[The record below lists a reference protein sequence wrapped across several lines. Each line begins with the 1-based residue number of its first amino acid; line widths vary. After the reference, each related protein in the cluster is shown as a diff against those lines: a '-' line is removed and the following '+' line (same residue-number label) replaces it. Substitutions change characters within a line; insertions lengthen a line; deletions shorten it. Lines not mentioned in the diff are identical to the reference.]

1 MNANEDSD
9 FFSSVLCISLMIYNF
24 LVFLFFVY
32 NYFKKKTQKMIL
44 QITMILQIIRN
55 FRFYIFFIDFNNYST
70 LFINFILK
78 VLSFMFYKLLNDN
91 INEKIRQII
100 YLNVNNLFQFQ
111 FIATILLELFYSW
124 EYLHLALHPLDES
137 KKRKFLYFLSTMVI
151 LVISYITKADNSQIQ
166 LKQSFTILS
175 ICDIAL
181 KAVYLFLGIVALI
194 LLLRQ
199 TSITIVDVRRSKIL
213 IALRHFLYILAFSS
227 LNGIVFLFRTGHMER
242 NTFMVLTMSFEA
254 FIDFIK
260 INELNLIN
268 CHRNSKEETE
278 IRSINSISQPLV
290 PRSNESDSYSSG
302 NNMESTNHNLDLSDE
317 EMLIRNSRFFTEI
330 TKEQKKTSSELVNN
344 AIMSESI
351 YLILEGILHIS
362 KAKDITN
369 SYYSMQKKKNVDKI
383 IHEYVIQNNELKK
396 INSSTLSDNKK
407 RCNSWC
413 SIFQN
418 KVSLIEYYPSIF
430 SKIWIMEG
438 LTSEKM
444 LNSFNIEKNKRNLL
458 KLCKSEGRS
467 GSLFFFTHDNKYII
481 KTIPERELN
490 SMKKLIKPYF
500 THLSENKHTF
510 LVRIYGVFTLNIGI
524 SEIHLILMENV
535 APYDNSKILYRFD
548 LKGSFV
554 HRKTKDLIKNIRIK
568 ALKDLDFLDLK
579 QKVNFPLIA
588 LSKSNINFSLQV
600 IKRDLKVLTKCNLM
614 DYSLFIAIVRDDS
627 NQSEETEEDDEQQP
641 LKGVFTQNKNTK
653 YTYCISII
661 DFLTEYT
668 FRKKMENF
676 YKTFTKFGKAKNAV
690 SVVDATTY
698 SVRFSKFM
706 RDHVFT
712 VDSTKKNN

>member
-1 MNANEDSD
+1 MKANEDSD
-9 FFSSVLCISLMIYNF
+9 SLISVLCISLMIYNF
-24 LVFLFFVY
+24 LIFLFFAY

-55 FRFYIFFIDFNNYST
+55 FRFYIFYIYYNHYSTQFID
-70 LFINFILK
+70 FILK
-78 VLSFMFYKLLNDN
+78 VLSFMFCNLLNDT
-91 INEKIRQII
+91 INQKITQVI
-100 YLNVNNLFQFQ
+100 YLNVNNLIQFQ
-111 FIATILLELFYSW
+111 YIATILLELFYSW

-137 KKRKFLYFLSTMVI
+137 KKRKFLYSLSTMVI
-151 LVISYITKADNSQIQ
+151 LVISYITKADDKQIQ

-175 ICDIAL
+175 ICDYVL

-213 IALRHFLYILAFSS
+213 IALRHFLYILAFST
-227 LNGIVFLFRTGHMER
+227 LNGIVFLFRVEYIER
-242 NTFMVLTMSFEA
+242 NTFLIMTMVLEA

-268 CHRNSKEETE
+268 CRRDKKEETE
-278 IRSINSISQPLV
+278 IRSINNISQPLV
-290 PRSNESDSYSSG
+290 PRSTESETYLTG
-302 NNMESTNHNLDLSDE
+302 NNSNLDLSDE

-369 SYYSMQKKKNVDKI
+369 SYYSMQKKKSVDKI
-383 IHEYVIQNNELKK
+383 IHEYVIQNNELKR

-407 RCNSWC
+407 RYNSWC

-444 LNSFNIEKNKRNLL
+444 LNSFNIEKNKKNLL

-481 KTIPERELN
+481 KTIPERELK

-568 ALKDLDFLDLK
+568 ALKDLDFLELK

-614 DYSLFIAIVRDDS
+614 DYSLFIAIVRDD
-627 NQSEETEEDDEQQP
+627 NNRSEETEEDDEQQP

-676 YKTFTKFGKAKNAV
+676 YKSITKFGKEKKAI
-690 SVVDATTY
+690 SVVDATSY
-698 SVRFSKFM
+698 SIRFNKFM
-706 RDHVFT
+706 RNHVFT
-712 VDSTKKNN
+712 VDSKIKKK

>member
-1 MNANEDSD
+1 MKANEDSD
-9 FFSSVLCISLMIYNF
+9 SLISVLCISLMIYNF
-24 LVFLFFVY
+24 LIFLFFAY

-55 FRFYIFFIDFNNYST
+55 FRFYIFYIYYNHYSTQFID
-70 LFINFILK
+70 FILK
-78 VLSFMFYKLLNDN
+78 VLSFMFCNLLNDT
-91 INEKIRQII
+91 INQKITQVI
-100 YLNVNNLFQFQ
+100 YLNVNNLIQFQ
-111 FIATILLELFYSW
+111 YIATILLELFYSW

-137 KKRKFLYFLSTMVI
+137 KKRKFLYSLSTMVI
-151 LVISYITKADNSQIQ
+151 LVISYITKADDKQIQ

-175 ICDIAL
+175 ICDYVL

-213 IALRHFLYILAFSS
+213 IALRHFLYILAFST
-227 LNGIVFLFRTGHMER
+227 LNGIVFLFRVEYIER
-242 NTFMVLTMSFEA
+242 NTFLIMTMVLEA

-268 CHRNSKEETE
+268 CRRDKKEETE
-278 IRSINSISQPLV
+278 IRSINNISQPLV
-290 PRSNESDSYSSG
+290 PRSTESETDLIG
-302 NNMESTNHNLDLSDE
+302 NNSNLDLSDE

-369 SYYSMQKKKNVDKI
+369 SYYSMQKKKSVDKI
-383 IHEYVIQNNELKK
+383 IHEYVIQNNELKR

-407 RCNSWC
+407 RYNSWC

-444 LNSFNIEKNKRNLL
+444 LNSFNIEKNKKNLL

-481 KTIPERELN
+481 KTIPERELK

-568 ALKDLDFLDLK
+568 ALKDLDFLELK

-614 DYSLFIAIVRDDS
+614 DYSLFIAIVRDD
-627 NQSEETEEDDEQQP
+627 NNRSEETEEDDEQQP

-698 SVRFSKFM
+698 SVRFTNFM
-706 RDHVFT
+706 REHVFT

>member
-1 MNANEDSD
+1 MKANEDSD
-9 FFSSVLCISLMIYNF
+9 SLISVLCISLMIYNF
-24 LVFLFFVY
+24 LIFLFFAY

-55 FRFYIFFIDFNNYST
+55 FRFYIFYIDYNHYSTQFID
-70 LFINFILK
+70 FILK
-78 VLSFMFYKLLNDN
+78 VLSFMFCNLLNDT
-91 INEKIRQII
+91 INQKITQVI
-100 YLNVNNLFQFQ
+100 YLNVNNLIQFQ
-111 FIATILLELFYSW
+111 YIATILLELFYSW

-151 LVISYITKADNSQIQ
+151 LVISYITKADDKQIQ

-175 ICDIAL
+175 ICDYVL

-213 IALRHFLYILAFSS
+213 IALRHFLYILAFST
-227 LNGIVFLFRTGHMER
+227 LNGIVFLFRVEYIER
-242 NTFMVLTMSFEA
+242 NTFLIMTMVLEA

-268 CHRNSKEETE
+268 CRRDKKEETE
-278 IRSINSISQPLV
+278 ISSINNISQPLV
-290 PRSNESDSYSSG
+290 PRSTESETYLTG
-302 NNMESTNHNLDLSDE
+302 NNSNLDLSDE

-369 SYYSMQKKKNVDKI
+369 SYYSMQKKKSVDKI
-383 IHEYVIQNNELKK
+383 IHEYVIQNNELKR

-407 RCNSWC
+407 RYNSWC

-444 LNSFNIEKNKRNLL
+444 LNSFNIEKNKKNLL

-481 KTIPERELN
+481 KTIPERELK

-568 ALKDLDFLDLK
+568 ALKDLDFLELK

-614 DYSLFIAIVRDDS
+614 DYSLFIAIVRDD
-627 NQSEETEEDDEQQP
+627 NNRSEETEEDDEQQP

-698 SVRFSKFM
+698 SVRFTNFM
-706 RDHVFT
+706 REHVFT

>member
-1 MNANEDSD
+1 MKANEDSD
-9 FFSSVLCISLMIYNF
+9 SLISVLCISLMIYNF
-24 LVFLFFVY
+24 LIFLFFAY

-55 FRFYIFFIDFNNYST
+55 FRFYIFYIDYNHYSTQFID
-70 LFINFILK
+70 FILK
-78 VLSFMFYKLLNDN
+78 VLSFMFCNLLNDT
-91 INEKIRQII
+91 INQKITQAI
-100 YLNVNNLFQFQ
+100 YLNVNNLIQFQ
-111 FIATILLELFYSW
+111 YIATILLELFYSW

-137 KKRKFLYFLSTMVI
+137 KKRKFLYSLSTMVI
-151 LVISYITKADNSQIQ
+151 LVISYITKADDKQIQ

-175 ICDIAL
+175 ICDYVL

-213 IALRHFLYILAFSS
+213 IALRHFLYILAFST
-227 LNGIVFLFRTGHMER
+227 LNGIVFLFRVEYIER
-242 NTFMVLTMSFEA
+242 NTFLIMTMVLEA

-268 CHRNSKEETE
+268 CRRDKKEETE
-278 IRSINSISQPLV
+278 IRSINNISQPLV
-290 PRSNESDSYSSG
+290 PRSTESETYLTG
-302 NNMESTNHNLDLSDE
+302 NNSNLDLSDE

-369 SYYSMQKKKNVDKI
+369 SYYSMQKKKSVDKI
-383 IHEYVIQNNELKK
+383 IHEYVIQNNELKR

-407 RCNSWC
+407 RYNSWC

-444 LNSFNIEKNKRNLL
+444 LNSFNIEKNKKNLL

-481 KTIPERELN
+481 KTIPERELK

-568 ALKDLDFLDLK
+568 ALKDLDFLELK

-614 DYSLFIAIVRDDS
+614 DYSLFIAIVRDD
-627 NQSEETEEDDEQQP
+627 NNRSEETEEDDEQQP

-698 SVRFSKFM
+698 SVRFTNFM
-706 RDHVFT
+706 REHVFT

>member
-1 MNANEDSD
+1 MKANEDSD
-9 FFSSVLCISLMIYNF
+9 SLISVLCISLMIYNF
-24 LVFLFFVY
+24 LIFLFFAY

-55 FRFYIFFIDFNNYST
+55 FRFYIFYIYYNHYSTQFID
-70 LFINFILK
+70 FILK
-78 VLSFMFYKLLNDN
+78 VLSFMFCNLLNDT
-91 INEKIRQII
+91 INQKITQVI
-100 YLNVNNLFQFQ
+100 YLNVNNLIQFQ
-111 FIATILLELFYSW
+111 YIATILLELFYSW

-137 KKRKFLYFLSTMVI
+137 KKRKFLYSLSTMVI
-151 LVISYITKADNSQIQ
+151 LVISYITKADDKQIQ

-175 ICDIAL
+175 ICDYVL

-213 IALRHFLYILAFSS
+213 IALRHFLYILAFST
-227 LNGIVFLFRTGHMER
+227 LNGIVFLFRVEYIER
-242 NTFMVLTMSFEA
+242 NTFLIMTMVLEA

-268 CHRNSKEETE
+268 CRRDKKEETE
-278 IRSINSISQPLV
+278 IRSINNISQPLV
-290 PRSNESDSYSSG
+290 PRSTESETDLTG
-302 NNMESTNHNLDLSDE
+302 NNSNLDLSDE

-369 SYYSMQKKKNVDKI
+369 SYYSMQKKKSVDKI
-383 IHEYVIQNNELKK
+383 IHEYVIQNNELKR

-407 RCNSWC
+407 RYNSWC

-444 LNSFNIEKNKRNLL
+444 LNSFNIEKNKKNLL

-481 KTIPERELN
+481 KTIPERELK

-568 ALKDLDFLDLK
+568 ALKDLDFLELK

-614 DYSLFIAIVRDDS
+614 DYSLFIAIVRDD
-627 NQSEETEEDDEQQP
+627 NNRSEETEEDDEQQP

-698 SVRFSKFM
+698 SVRFTNFM
-706 RDHVFT
+706 REHVFT

>member
-1 MNANEDSD
+1 MKANEDSD
-9 FFSSVLCISLMIYNF
+9 SLISVLCISLMIYNF
-24 LVFLFFVY
+24 LIFLFFAY

-55 FRFYIFFIDFNNYST
+55 FRFYIFYIYYNHYSTQFID
-70 LFINFILK
+70 FILK
-78 VLSFMFYKLLNDN
+78 VLSFMFCNLLNDT
-91 INEKIRQII
+91 INQKITQVI
-100 YLNVNNLFQFQ
+100 YFNVNNLIQFQ
-111 FIATILLELFYSW
+111 YIATILLELFYSW

-137 KKRKFLYFLSTMVI
+137 KKRKFLYSLSTMVI
-151 LVISYITKADNSQIQ
+151 LVISYITKADDKQIQ

-175 ICDIAL
+175 ICDYVL

-213 IALRHFLYILAFSS
+213 IALRHFLYILAFST
-227 LNGIVFLFRTGHMER
+227 LNGIVFLFRVEYIER
-242 NTFMVLTMSFEA
+242 NTFLIMTMVLEA

-268 CHRNSKEETE
+268 CRRDKKEETE
-278 IRSINSISQPLV
+278 IRSINNISQPLV
-290 PRSNESDSYSSG
+290 PRSTESETYLTG
-302 NNMESTNHNLDLSDE
+302 NNSNLDLSDE

-369 SYYSMQKKKNVDKI
+369 SYYSMQKKKSVDKI
-383 IHEYVIQNNELKK
+383 IHEYVIQNNELKR

-407 RCNSWC
+407 RYNSWC

-444 LNSFNIEKNKRNLL
+444 LNSFNIEKNKKNLL

-481 KTIPERELN
+481 KTIPERELK

-568 ALKDLDFLDLK
+568 ALKDLDFLELK

-614 DYSLFIAIVRDDS
+614 DYSLFIAIVRDD
-627 NQSEETEEDDEQQP
+627 NNRSEETEEDDEQQP

-698 SVRFSKFM
+698 SVRFTNFM
-706 RDHVFT
+706 REHVFT

>member
-1 MNANEDSD
+1 MKANEDSD
-9 FFSSVLCISLMIYNF
+9 SLISVLCISLMIYNF
-24 LVFLFFVY
+24 LIFLFFAY

-55 FRFYIFFIDFNNYST
+55 FRFYIFYIYYNHYSTQFID
-70 LFINFILK
+70 FILK
-78 VLSFMFYKLLNDN
+78 VLSFMFCNLLNDT
-91 INEKIRQII
+91 INQKITQAI
-100 YLNVNNLFQFQ
+100 YLNVNNLIQFQ
-111 FIATILLELFYSW
+111 YIATILLELFYSW

-137 KKRKFLYFLSTMVI
+137 KKRKFLYSLSTMVI
-151 LVISYITKADNSQIQ
+151 LVISYITKADDKQIQ

-175 ICDIAL
+175 ICDYVL

-213 IALRHFLYILAFSS
+213 IALRHFLYILAFST
-227 LNGIVFLFRTGHMER
+227 LNGIVFLFRVEYIER
-242 NTFMVLTMSFEA
+242 NTFLIMTMVLEA

-268 CHRNSKEETE
+268 CRRDKKEETE
-278 IRSINSISQPLV
+278 IRSINNISQPLV
-290 PRSNESDSYSSG
+290 PRSTESETYLTG
-302 NNMESTNHNLDLSDE
+302 NNSNLDLSDE

-369 SYYSMQKKKNVDKI
+369 SYYSMQKKKSVDKI
-383 IHEYVIQNNELKK
+383 IHEYVIQNNELKR

-407 RCNSWC
+407 RYNSWC

-444 LNSFNIEKNKRNLL
+444 LNSFNIEKNKKNLL

-481 KTIPERELN
+481 KTIPERELK

-568 ALKDLDFLDLK
+568 ALKDLDFLELK

-614 DYSLFIAIVRDDS
+614 DYSLFIAIVRDD
-627 NQSEETEEDDEQQP
+627 NNRSEETEEDDEQQP

-698 SVRFSKFM
+698 SVRFTNFM
-706 RDHVFT
+706 REHVFT

>member
-1 MNANEDSD
+1 MQTNDDDVFQNSI
-9 FFSSVLCISLMIYNF
+9 LCISLMIYNF
-24 LVFLFFVY
+24 IVFLFFGY

-44 QITMILQIIRN
+44 QITMFILIIRN
-55 FRFYIFFIDFNNYST
+55 FRFYIFFIVIRDAGAQFVT
-70 LFINFILK
+70 FIIK
-78 VLSFMFYKLLNDN
+78 VLSFLFYNLFNDN
-91 INEKIRQII
+91 IKETFEKII
-100 YLNVNNLFQFQ
+100 YLNVNNLIQFQ
-111 FIATILLELFYSW
+111 YIATILSELFYSW
-124 EYLHLALHPLDES
+124 EYLHIALHPLDES
-137 KKRKFLYFLSTMVI
+137 KKRKFLYVLSTMTI
-151 LVISYITKADNSQIQ
+151 LILTYITEAKNNKIMIAE
-166 LKQSFTILS
+166 SFTILS
-175 ICDIAL
+175 ICDFVL
-181 KAVYLFLGIVALI
+181 KGLYVILGIVALI

-199 TSITIVDVRRSKIL
+199 TSISIVDVRRSRIL
-213 IALRHFLYILAFSS
+213 IALRHFLYILSFAS
-227 LNGIVFLFRTGHMER
+227 LNGIVFLFRRNVIET
-242 NTFMVLTMSFEA
+242 NTFLMMSA
-254 FIDFIK
+254 FLEFIIDFIK
-260 INELNLIN
+260 VSELNLLT
-268 CHRNSKEETE
+268 CERRNKKETE
-278 IRSINSISQPLV
+278 LRSITNISEPLV
-290 PRSNESDSYSSG
+290 PRSIESDTFSSG
-302 NNMESTNHNLDLSDE
+302 NNVDSINNNLNLSDE

-330 TKEQKKTSSELVNN
+330 TKEQKKTNSELVNN

-351 YLILEGILHIS
+351 YLILEGILHIA
-362 KAKDITN
+362 KAKDIKN
-369 SYYSMQKKKNVDKI
+369 SYYSMQKKKSVDTI

-396 INSSTLSDNKK
+396 INSSMLSENKK

-413 SIFQN
+413 SILQN
-418 KVSLIEYYPSIF
+418 KVSLIEYFPSVF

-444 LNSFNIEKNKRNLL
+444 LYSFNIEKNKRNLT
-458 KLCKSEGRS
+458 KLCKSEGRR

-481 KTIPERELN
+481 KTIPERELK

-568 ALKDLDFLDLK
+568 ALKDLDFLELK

-600 IKRDLKVLTKCNLM
+600 IKRDLKVLAKCNLM
-614 DYSLFIAIVRDDS
+614 DYSLFIAIVRDD
-627 NQSEETEEDDEQQP
+627 NNRSEETEEDDEQQP

-668 FRKKMENF
+668 FRKKMENS
-676 YKTFTKFGKAKNAV
+676 YKSITKFGKE
-690 SVVDATTY
+690 
-698 SVRFSKFM
+698 
-706 RDHVFT
+706 
-712 VDSTKKNN
+712 KKAI

>member
-1 MNANEDSD
+1 MKANEDSD
-9 FFSSVLCISLMIYNF
+9 SLISVLCISLMIYNF
-24 LVFLFFVY
+24 LIFLFFAY

-55 FRFYIFFIDFNNYST
+55 FRFYIFYIDYNHYSTQFID
-70 LFINFILK
+70 FILK
-78 VLSFMFYKLLNDN
+78 VLSFMFCNLLNDT
-91 INEKIRQII
+91 INQKITQAI
-100 YLNVNNLFQFQ
+100 YLNVNNLIQFQ
-111 FIATILLELFYSW
+111 YIATILLELFYSW

-137 KKRKFLYFLSTMVI
+137 KKRKFLYSLSTMVI
-151 LVISYITKADNSQIQ
+151 LVISYITKADDKQIQ

-175 ICDIAL
+175 ICDYVL

-213 IALRHFLYILAFSS
+213 IALRHFLYILAFST
-227 LNGIVFLFRTGHMER
+227 LNGIVFLFRVEYIER
-242 NTFMVLTMSFEA
+242 NTFLIMTMVLEA

-268 CHRNSKEETE
+268 CRRDKKEETE
-278 IRSINSISQPLV
+278 IRSINNISQPLV
-290 PRSNESDSYSSG
+290 PRSTESESYLTG
-302 NNMESTNHNLDLSDE
+302 NNSNLDLSDE

-369 SYYSMQKKKNVDKI
+369 SYYSMQKKKSVDKI
-383 IHEYVIQNNELKK
+383 IHEYVIQNNELKR

-407 RCNSWC
+407 RYNSWC

-444 LNSFNIEKNKRNLL
+444 LNSFNIEKNKKNLL

-481 KTIPERELN
+481 KTIPERELK

-568 ALKDLDFLDLK
+568 ALKDLDFLELK

-614 DYSLFIAIVRDDS
+614 DYSLFIAIVRDD
-627 NQSEETEEDDEQQP
+627 NNRSEETEEDDEQQP

-698 SVRFSKFM
+698 SVRFTNFM
-706 RDHVFT
+706 REHVFT

>member
-1 MNANEDSD
+1 MKANEDSD
-9 FFSSVLCISLMIYNF
+9 SLISVLCISLMIYNF
-24 LVFLFFVY
+24 LIFLFFAY

-55 FRFYIFFIDFNNYST
+55 FRFYIFYIYYNYYSTQFID
-70 LFINFILK
+70 FILK
-78 VLSFMFYKLLNDN
+78 VLSFMFCNLLNDT
-91 INEKIRQII
+91 INQKITQVI
-100 YLNVNNLFQFQ
+100 YLNVNNLIQFQ
-111 FIATILLELFYSW
+111 YIATILLELFYSW

-137 KKRKFLYFLSTMVI
+137 KKRKFLYSLSTMVI
-151 LVISYITKADNSQIQ
+151 LVISYITKADDKQIQ

-175 ICDIAL
+175 ICDYVL

-213 IALRHFLYILAFSS
+213 IALRHFLYILAFST
-227 LNGIVFLFRTGHMER
+227 LNGIVFLFRVEYIER
-242 NTFMVLTMSFEA
+242 NTFLIMTMVLEA

-268 CHRNSKEETE
+268 CRRDKKEETE
-278 IRSINSISQPLV
+278 IRSINNISQPLV
-290 PRSNESDSYSSG
+290 PRSTESETYLTG
-302 NNMESTNHNLDLSDE
+302 NNSNLDLSDE

-369 SYYSMQKKKNVDKI
+369 SYYSMQKKKSVDKI
-383 IHEYVIQNNELKK
+383 IHEYVIQNNELKR

-407 RCNSWC
+407 RYNSWC

-444 LNSFNIEKNKRNLL
+444 LNSFNIEKNKKNLL

-481 KTIPERELN
+481 KTIPERELK

-568 ALKDLDFLDLK
+568 ALKDLDFLELK

-614 DYSLFIAIVRDDS
+614 DYSLFIAIVRDD
-627 NQSEETEEDDEQQP
+627 NNRSEETEEDDEQQP

-698 SVRFSKFM
+698 SVRFTNFM
-706 RDHVFT
+706 REHVFT

>member
-1 MNANEDSD
+1 MKANEDSD
-9 FFSSVLCISLMIYNF
+9 SLISVLCISLMIYNF
-24 LVFLFFVY
+24 LIFLFFAY

-55 FRFYIFFIDFNNYST
+55 FRFYIFYIDYNHYSTQFID
-70 LFINFILK
+70 FILK
-78 VLSFMFYKLLNDN
+78 VLSFMFCNLLNDT
-91 INEKIRQII
+91 INQKITQAI
-100 YLNVNNLFQFQ
+100 YLNVNNLIQFQ
-111 FIATILLELFYSW
+111 YIATILLELFYSW

-137 KKRKFLYFLSTMVI
+137 KKRKFLYSLSTMVI
-151 LVISYITKADNSQIQ
+151 LVISYITKADDKQIQ

-175 ICDIAL
+175 ICDYVL

-213 IALRHFLYILAFSS
+213 IALRHFLYILAFST
-227 LNGIVFLFRTGHMER
+227 LNGIVFLFRVEYIER
-242 NTFMVLTMSFEA
+242 NTFLIMTMVLEA

-268 CHRNSKEETE
+268 CRRDKKEETE
-278 IRSINSISQPLV
+278 IRSINNISQPLV
-290 PRSNESDSYSSG
+290 PRSTESETYLTG
-302 NNMESTNHNLDLSDE
+302 NNSNLDLSDE

-369 SYYSMQKKKNVDKI
+369 SYYSMQKKKSVDKI
-383 IHEYVIQNNELKK
+383 IHEYVIQNNELKR

-407 RCNSWC
+407 RYNSWC

-444 LNSFNIEKNKRNLL
+444 LNSFNIEKNKKNLL

-481 KTIPERELN
+481 KTIPERELK

-568 ALKDLDFLDLK
+568 ALKDLDFLELK

-600 IKRDLKVLTKCNLM
+600 IKRDLKVLAKCNLM
-614 DYSLFIAIVRDDS
+614 DYSLFIAIVRDD
-627 NQSEETEEDDEQQP
+627 NNRSEETEEDDEQQP

-698 SVRFSKFM
+698 SVRFTNFM
-706 RDHVFT
+706 REHVFT

>member
-1 MNANEDSD
+1 MKANEDSD
-9 FFSSVLCISLMIYNF
+9 SLISVLCISLMIYNF
-24 LVFLFFVY
+24 LIFLFFAY

-55 FRFYIFFIDFNNYST
+55 FRFYIFYIDYNHYSTQFID
-70 LFINFILK
+70 FILK
-78 VLSFMFYKLLNDN
+78 VLSFMFCNLLNDT
-91 INEKIRQII
+91 INQKITQAI
-100 YLNVNNLFQFQ
+100 YLNVNNLIQFQ
-111 FIATILLELFYSW
+111 YIATILVELFYSW

-137 KKRKFLYFLSTMVI
+137 KKRKFLYSLSTMVI
-151 LVISYITKADNSQIQ
+151 LVISYITKADDKQIQ

-175 ICDIAL
+175 ICDYVL

-213 IALRHFLYILAFSS
+213 IALRHFLYILAFST
-227 LNGIVFLFRTGHMER
+227 LNGIVFLFRVEYIER
-242 NTFMVLTMSFEA
+242 NTFLIMTMVLEA

-268 CHRNSKEETE
+268 CRRDKKEETE
-278 IRSINSISQPLV
+278 ISSINNISQPLV
-290 PRSNESDSYSSG
+290 PRSTESESYLTG
-302 NNMESTNHNLDLSDE
+302 NNSNLDLSDE

-369 SYYSMQKKKNVDKI
+369 SYYSMQKKKSVDKI
-383 IHEYVIQNNELKK
+383 IHEYVIQNNELKR

-407 RCNSWC
+407 RYNSWC

-444 LNSFNIEKNKRNLL
+444 LNSFNIEKNKKNLL

-481 KTIPERELN
+481 KTIPERELK

-568 ALKDLDFLDLK
+568 ALKDLDFLELK

-614 DYSLFIAIVRDDS
+614 DYSLFIAIVRDD
-627 NQSEETEEDDEQQP
+627 NNRSEETEEDDEQQP

-698 SVRFSKFM
+698 SVRFTNFM
-706 RDHVFT
+706 REHVFT

>member
-1 MNANEDSD
+1 MKANEDSD
-9 FFSSVLCISLMIYNF
+9 SLISVLCISLMIYNF
-24 LVFLFFVY
+24 LIFLFFAY

-55 FRFYIFFIDFNNYST
+55 FRFYIFYIYYNHYSTQFID
-70 LFINFILK
+70 FILK
-78 VLSFMFYKLLNDN
+78 VLSFMFCNLLNDT
-91 INEKIRQII
+91 INQKITQAI
-100 YLNVNNLFQFQ
+100 YLNVNNLIQFQ
-111 FIATILLELFYSW
+111 YIATILLELFYSW

-137 KKRKFLYFLSTMVI
+137 KKRKFLYTLSTMVI
-151 LVISYITKADNSQIQ
+151 LVISYITKADDKQIQ

-175 ICDIAL
+175 ICDYVL

-213 IALRHFLYILAFSS
+213 IALRHFLYILAFST
-227 LNGIVFLFRTGHMER
+227 LNGIVFLFRVEYIER
-242 NTFMVLTMSFEA
+242 NTFLIMTMVLEA

-268 CHRNSKEETE
+268 CRRDKKEETE
-278 IRSINSISQPLV
+278 ISSINNISQPLV
-290 PRSNESDSYSSG
+290 PRSTESETYLTG
-302 NNMESTNHNLDLSDE
+302 NNSNLDLSDE

-369 SYYSMQKKKNVDKI
+369 SYYSMQKKKSVDKI
-383 IHEYVIQNNELKK
+383 IHEYVIQNNELKR

-407 RCNSWC
+407 RYNSWC

-444 LNSFNIEKNKRNLL
+444 LNSFNIEKNKKNLL

-481 KTIPERELN
+481 KTIPERELK

-568 ALKDLDFLDLK
+568 ALKDLDFLELK

-614 DYSLFIAIVRDDS
+614 DYSLFIAIVRDD
-627 NQSEETEEDDEQQP
+627 NNRSEETEEDDEQQP

-698 SVRFSKFM
+698 SVRFTNFM
-706 RDHVFT
+706 REHVFT

>member
-1 MNANEDSD
+1 MKANEDSD
-9 FFSSVLCISLMIYNF
+9 SLISVLCISLMIYNF
-24 LVFLFFVY
+24 LIFLFFAY

-55 FRFYIFFIDFNNYST
+55 FRFYIFYIDYNHYSTQFID
-70 LFINFILK
+70 FILK
-78 VLSFMFYKLLNDN
+78 VLSFMFCNLLNDT
-91 INEKIRQII
+91 INQKITQAI
-100 YLNVNNLFQFQ
+100 YLNVNNLIQFQ
-111 FIATILLELFYSW
+111 YIATILLELFYSW

-137 KKRKFLYFLSTMVI
+137 KKRKFLYSLSTMVI
-151 LVISYITKADNSQIQ
+151 LVISYITKADDKQIQ

-175 ICDIAL
+175 ICDYVL

-213 IALRHFLYILAFSS
+213 IALRHFLYILAFST
-227 LNGIVFLFRTGHMER
+227 LNGIVFLFRVEYIER
-242 NTFMVLTMSFEA
+242 NTFLIMTMVLEA

-268 CHRNSKEETE
+268 CRRDKKEETE
-278 IRSINSISQPLV
+278 ISSINNISQPLV
-290 PRSNESDSYSSG
+290 PRSTESETYLTG
-302 NNMESTNHNLDLSDE
+302 NNSNLDLSDE

-369 SYYSMQKKKNVDKI
+369 SYYSMQKKKSVDKI
-383 IHEYVIQNNELKK
+383 IHEYVIQNNELKR

-407 RCNSWC
+407 RYNSWC

-444 LNSFNIEKNKRNLL
+444 INSFNIEKNKKNLL

-481 KTIPERELN
+481 KTIPERELK

-568 ALKDLDFLDLK
+568 ALKDLDFLELK

-614 DYSLFIAIVRDDS
+614 DYSLFIAIVRDD
-627 NQSEETEEDDEQQP
+627 NNRSEETEEDDEQQP

-690 SVVDATTY
+690 SVVNATTY
-698 SVRFSKFM
+698 SFHFTNFM
-706 RDHVFT
+706 REHVFT
-712 VDSTKKNN
+712 VN

>member
-1 MNANEDSD
+1 MKANEDSD
-9 FFSSVLCISLMIYNF
+9 SLISVLCISLMIYNF
-24 LVFLFFVY
+24 LIFLFFAY

-55 FRFYIFFIDFNNYST
+55 FRFYIFYIDYNHYSTQFID
-70 LFINFILK
+70 FILK
-78 VLSFMFYKLLNDN
+78 VLSFMFCNLLNDT
-91 INEKIRQII
+91 INQKITQAI
-100 YLNVNNLFQFQ
+100 YLNVNNLIQFQ
-111 FIATILLELFYSW
+111 YIATILLELFYSW

-137 KKRKFLYFLSTMVI
+137 KKRKFLYTLSTMVI
-151 LVISYITKADNSQIQ
+151 LVISYITKADDKQIQ

-175 ICDIAL
+175 ICDYVL

-213 IALRHFLYILAFSS
+213 IALRHFLYILAFST
-227 LNGIVFLFRTGHMER
+227 LNGIVFLFRVEYIER
-242 NTFMVLTMSFEA
+242 NTFLIMTMVLEA

-268 CHRNSKEETE
+268 CRRDKKEETE
-278 IRSINSISQPLV
+278 IRSINNISQPLV
-290 PRSNESDSYSSG
+290 PRSTESETYLTG
-302 NNMESTNHNLDLSDE
+302 NNSNLDLSDE

-369 SYYSMQKKKNVDKI
+369 SYYSMQKKKSVDKI
-383 IHEYVIQNNELKK
+383 IHEYVIQNNELKR

-407 RCNSWC
+407 RYNSWC

-444 LNSFNIEKNKRNLL
+444 LNSFNIEKNKKNLL

-481 KTIPERELN
+481 KTIPERELK

-568 ALKDLDFLDLK
+568 ALKDLDFLELK

-614 DYSLFIAIVRDDS
+614 DYSLFIAIVRDD
-627 NQSEETEEDDEQQP
+627 NNRSEETEEDDEQQP

-698 SVRFSKFM
+698 SVRFTNFM
-706 RDHVFT
+706 REHVFT

>member
-1 MNANEDSD
+1 MKANEDSD
-9 FFSSVLCISLMIYNF
+9 SLISVLCISLMIYNF
-24 LVFLFFVY
+24 LIFLFFAY

-55 FRFYIFFIDFNNYST
+55 FRFYIFYIDYNHYSTQFID
-70 LFINFILK
+70 FILK
-78 VLSFMFYKLLNDN
+78 VLSFMFCNLLNDT
-91 INEKIRQII
+91 INQKITQVI
-100 YLNVNNLFQFQ
+100 YLNVNNLIQFQ
-111 FIATILLELFYSW
+111 YIATILLELFYSW

-137 KKRKFLYFLSTMVI
+137 KKRKFLYSLSTMVI
-151 LVISYITKADNSQIQ
+151 LVISYITKADDKQIQ

-175 ICDIAL
+175 ICDYVL

-213 IALRHFLYILAFSS
+213 IALRHFLYILAFST
-227 LNGIVFLFRTGHMER
+227 LNGIVFLFRVEYIER
-242 NTFMVLTMSFEA
+242 NTFLIMTMVLEA

-268 CHRNSKEETE
+268 CRRDKKEETE
-278 IRSINSISQPLV
+278 ISSINNISQPLV
-290 PRSNESDSYSSG
+290 PRSTESETYLTGDNS
-302 NNMESTNHNLDLSDE
+302 NLDLSDE

-369 SYYSMQKKKNVDKI
+369 SYYSMQKKKSVDKI
-383 IHEYVIQNNELKK
+383 IHEYVIQNNELKR

-407 RCNSWC
+407 RYNSWC

-444 LNSFNIEKNKRNLL
+444 LNSFNIEKNKKNLL

-481 KTIPERELN
+481 KTIPERELK

-568 ALKDLDFLDLK
+568 ALKDLDFLELK

-614 DYSLFIAIVRDDS
+614 DYSLFIAIVRDD
-627 NQSEETEEDDEQQP
+627 NNRSEETEEDDEQQP

-698 SVRFSKFM
+698 SVRFTNFM
-706 RDHVFT
+706 REHVFT

>member
-1 MNANEDSD
+1 MKANEDSD
-9 FFSSVLCISLMIYNF
+9 SLISVLCISLMIYNF
-24 LVFLFFVY
+24 LIFLFFAY

-55 FRFYIFFIDFNNYST
+55 FRFYIFYIDYNHYSTQFID
-70 LFINFILK
+70 FILK
-78 VLSFMFYKLLNDN
+78 VLSFMFCNLLNDT
-91 INEKIRQII
+91 INQKITQVI
-100 YLNVNNLFQFQ
+100 YLNVNNLIQFQ
-111 FIATILLELFYSW
+111 YIATILLELFYSW

-137 KKRKFLYFLSTMVI
+137 KKRKFLYSLSTMVI
-151 LVISYITKADNSQIQ
+151 LVISYITKADDKQIQ

-175 ICDIAL
+175 ICDYVL

-213 IALRHFLYILAFSS
+213 IALRHFLYILAFST
-227 LNGIVFLFRTGHMER
+227 LNGIVFLFRVEYIER
-242 NTFMVLTMSFEA
+242 NTFLIMTMVLEA

-268 CHRNSKEETE
+268 CRRDKKEETE
-278 IRSINSISQPLV
+278 ISSINNISQPLV
-290 PRSNESDSYSSG
+290 PRSTESETYLTG
-302 NNMESTNHNLDLSDE
+302 NNSNLDLSDE

-369 SYYSMQKKKNVDKI
+369 SYYSMQKKKSVDKI
-383 IHEYVIQNNELKK
+383 IHEYVIQNNELKR

-407 RCNSWC
+407 RYNSWC

-444 LNSFNIEKNKRNLL
+444 LNSFNIEKNKKNLL

-481 KTIPERELN
+481 KTIPERELK

-568 ALKDLDFLDLK
+568 ALKDLDFLELK

-614 DYSLFIAIVRDDS
+614 DYSLFIAIVRDD
-627 NQSEETEEDDEQQP
+627 NNRSEETEEDDEQQP

-698 SVRFSKFM
+698 SVRFTNFM
-706 RDHVFT
+706 REHVFT

>member
-1 MNANEDSD
+1 MKANEDSD
-9 FFSSVLCISLMIYNF
+9 SLISVLCISLMIYNF
-24 LVFLFFVY
+24 LIFLFFAY

-55 FRFYIFFIDFNNYST
+55 FRFYIFYIYYNHYST
-70 LFINFILK
+70 QFIGFILK
-78 VLSFMFYKLLNDN
+78 VLSFMFCNLLNDT
-91 INEKIRQII
+91 INQKITQAI
-100 YLNVNNLFQFQ
+100 YLNVNNLIQFQ
-111 FIATILLELFYSW
+111 YIATILLELFYSW

-137 KKRKFLYFLSTMVI
+137 KKRKFLYTLSTMVI
-151 LVISYITKADNSQIQ
+151 LVISYITKADDKQIQ

-175 ICDIAL
+175 ICDYVL

-213 IALRHFLYILAFSS
+213 IALRHFLYILAFST
-227 LNGIVFLFRTGHMER
+227 LNGIVFLFRVEYIER
-242 NTFMVLTMSFEA
+242 NTFLIMTMVLEA

-268 CHRNSKEETE
+268 CRRDKKEETE
-278 IRSINSISQPLV
+278 ISSINNISQPLV
-290 PRSNESDSYSSG
+290 PRSTESETYLTG
-302 NNMESTNHNLDLSDE
+302 NNSNLDLSDE

-369 SYYSMQKKKNVDKI
+369 SYYSMQKKKSVDKI
-383 IHEYVIQNNELKK
+383 IHEYVIQNNELKR

-407 RCNSWC
+407 RYNSWC

-444 LNSFNIEKNKRNLL
+444 LNSFNIEKNKKNLL

-481 KTIPERELN
+481 KTIPERELK

-568 ALKDLDFLDLK
+568 ALKDLDFLELK

-614 DYSLFIAIVRDDS
+614 DYSLFIAIVRDD
-627 NQSEETEEDDEQQP
+627 NNRSEETEEDDEQQP

-698 SVRFSKFM
+698 SVRFTNFM
-706 RDHVFT
+706 REHVFT

>member
-1 MNANEDSD
+1 MKANEDSD
-9 FFSSVLCISLMIYNF
+9 SLISVLCISLMIYNF
-24 LVFLFFVY
+24 LIFLFFAY

-55 FRFYIFFIDFNNYST
+55 FRFYIFYIDYNHYSTQFID
-70 LFINFILK
+70 FILK
-78 VLSFMFYKLLNDN
+78 VLSFMFCNLLNDT
-91 INEKIRQII
+91 INQKITQAI
-100 YLNVNNLFQFQ
+100 YLNVNNLIQFQ
-111 FIATILLELFYSW
+111 YIATILLELFYSW

-137 KKRKFLYFLSTMVI
+137 KKRKFLYSLSTMVI
-151 LVISYITKADNSQIQ
+151 LVISYITKADDKQIQ

-175 ICDIAL
+175 ICDYVL

-213 IALRHFLYILAFSS
+213 IALRHFLYILAFST
-227 LNGIVFLFRTGHMER
+227 LNGIVFLFRVEYIER
-242 NTFMVLTMSFEA
+242 NTFLIMTMVLEA

-268 CHRNSKEETE
+268 CRRDKKEETE
-278 IRSINSISQPLV
+278 IRSINNISQPLV
-290 PRSNESDSYSSG
+290 PRSTESETYLTGDNS
-302 NNMESTNHNLDLSDE
+302 NLDLSDE

-369 SYYSMQKKKNVDKI
+369 SYYSMQKKKSVDKI
-383 IHEYVIQNNELKK
+383 IHEYVIQNNELKR

-407 RCNSWC
+407 RYNSWC

-444 LNSFNIEKNKRNLL
+444 LNSFNIEKNKKNLL

-481 KTIPERELN
+481 KTIPERELK

-568 ALKDLDFLDLK
+568 ALKDLDFLELK

-614 DYSLFIAIVRDDS
+614 DYSLFIAIVRDD
-627 NQSEETEEDDEQQP
+627 NNRSEETEEDDEQQP

-698 SVRFSKFM
+698 SVRFTNFM
-706 RDHVFT
+706 REHVFT

>member
-1 MNANEDSD
+1 MKANEDSD
-9 FFSSVLCISLMIYNF
+9 SLISVLCISLMIYNF
-24 LVFLFFVY
+24 LIFLFFAY

-55 FRFYIFFIDFNNYST
+55 FRFYIFYIDYNHYSTQFID
-70 LFINFILK
+70 FILK
-78 VLSFMFYKLLNDN
+78 VLSFMFCNLLNDT
-91 INEKIRQII
+91 INQKITQAI
-100 YLNVNNLFQFQ
+100 YLNVNNLIQFQ
-111 FIATILLELFYSW
+111 YIATILLELFYSW

-137 KKRKFLYFLSTMVI
+137 KKRKFLYSLSTMVI
-151 LVISYITKADNSQIQ
+151 LVISYITKADDKQIQ

-175 ICDIAL
+175 ICDYVL

-213 IALRHFLYILAFSS
+213 IALRHFLYILAFST
-227 LNGIVFLFRTGHMER
+227 LNGIVFLFRVEYIER
-242 NTFMVLTMSFEA
+242 NTFLIMTMVLEA

-268 CHRNSKEETE
+268 CRRDKKEETE
-278 IRSINSISQPLV
+278 ISSINNISQPLV
-290 PRSNESDSYSSG
+290 PRSTESETYLTG
-302 NNMESTNHNLDLSDE
+302 NNSNLDLSDE

-369 SYYSMQKKKNVDKI
+369 SYYSMQKKKSVDKI
-383 IHEYVIQNNELKK
+383 IHEYVIQNNELKR

-407 RCNSWC
+407 RYNSWC

-444 LNSFNIEKNKRNLL
+444 LNSFNIEKNKKNLL

-481 KTIPERELN
+481 KTIPERELK

-568 ALKDLDFLDLK
+568 ALKDLDFLELK

-614 DYSLFIAIVRDDS
+614 DYSLFIAIVRDD
-627 NQSEETEEDDEQQP
+627 NNRSEETEEDDEQQP

-698 SVRFSKFM
+698 SVRFTNFM
-706 RDHVFT
+706 REHVFT

>member
-1 MNANEDSD
+1 MKANEDSD
-9 FFSSVLCISLMIYNF
+9 SLISVLCISLMIYNF
-24 LVFLFFVY
+24 LIFLFFAY

-55 FRFYIFFIDFNNYST
+55 FRFYIFYIDYNHYSTQFID
-70 LFINFILK
+70 FILK
-78 VLSFMFYKLLNDN
+78 VLSFMFCNLLNDT
-91 INEKIRQII
+91 INQKITQVI
-100 YLNVNNLFQFQ
+100 YLNVNNLIQFQ
-111 FIATILLELFYSW
+111 YIATILLELFYSW

-151 LVISYITKADNSQIQ
+151 LVISYITKADDKQIQ

-175 ICDIAL
+175 ICDYVL

-213 IALRHFLYILAFSS
+213 IALRHFLYILAFST
-227 LNGIVFLFRTGHMER
+227 LNGIVFLFRVEYIER
-242 NTFMVLTMSFEA
+242 NTFLIMTMVLEA

-268 CHRNSKEETE
+268 CRRDKKEETE
-278 IRSINSISQPLV
+278 IRSINNISQPLV
-290 PRSNESDSYSSG
+290 PRSTESETYLTG
-302 NNMESTNHNLDLSDE
+302 NNSNLDLSDE

-369 SYYSMQKKKNVDKI
+369 SYYSMQKKKSVDKI
-383 IHEYVIQNNELKK
+383 IHEYVIQNNELKR

-407 RCNSWC
+407 RYNSWC

-444 LNSFNIEKNKRNLL
+444 LNSFNIEKNKKNLL

-481 KTIPERELN
+481 KTIPERELK

-568 ALKDLDFLDLK
+568 ALKDLDFLELK

-614 DYSLFIAIVRDDS
+614 DYSLFIAIVRDD
-627 NQSEETEEDDEQQP
+627 NNRSEETEEDDEQQP

-698 SVRFSKFM
+698 SVRFTNFM
-706 RDHVFT
+706 REHVFT

>member
-1 MNANEDSD
+1 MKTNEDSD
-9 FFSSVLCISLMIYNF
+9 SLISVLCISLMIYNF
-24 LVFLFFVY
+24 LIFLFFAY

-55 FRFYIFFIDFNNYST
+55 FRFYIFYIDYNHYSTQFID
-70 LFINFILK
+70 FILK
-78 VLSFMFYKLLNDN
+78 VLSFMFCNLLNDT
-91 INEKIRQII
+91 INQKITQVI
-100 YLNVNNLFQFQ
+100 YLNVNNLIQFQ
-111 FIATILLELFYSW
+111 YIATILLELFYSW

-137 KKRKFLYFLSTMVI
+137 KKRKFLYSLSTMVI
-151 LVISYITKADNSQIQ
+151 LVISYITKADDKQIQ

-175 ICDIAL
+175 ICDYVL

-213 IALRHFLYILAFSS
+213 IALRHFLYILAFST
-227 LNGIVFLFRTGHMER
+227 LNGIVFLFRVEYIER
-242 NTFMVLTMSFEA
+242 NTFLIMTMVLEA

-268 CHRNSKEETE
+268 CRRDKKEETE
-278 IRSINSISQPLV
+278 IRSINNISQPLV
-290 PRSNESDSYSSG
+290 PRSTESETYLTGDNS
-302 NNMESTNHNLDLSDE
+302 NLDLSDE

-369 SYYSMQKKKNVDKI
+369 SYYSMQKKKSVDKI
-383 IHEYVIQNNELKK
+383 IHEYVIQNNELKR

-407 RCNSWC
+407 RYNSWC

-444 LNSFNIEKNKRNLL
+444 LNSFNIEKNKKNLL

-481 KTIPERELN
+481 KTIPERELK

-568 ALKDLDFLDLK
+568 ALKDLDFLELK

-614 DYSLFIAIVRDDS
+614 DYSLFIAIVRDD
-627 NQSEETEEDDEQQP
+627 NNRSEETEEDDEQQP

-698 SVRFSKFM
+698 SVRFTNFM
-706 RDHVFT
+706 REHVFT

>member
-1 MNANEDSD
+1 MKANEDSD
-9 FFSSVLCISLMIYNF
+9 SLISVLCISLMIYNF
-24 LVFLFFVY
+24 LIFLFFAY

-55 FRFYIFFIDFNNYST
+55 FRFYIFYIYYNHYSTQFID
-70 LFINFILK
+70 FILK
-78 VLSFMFYKLLNDN
+78 VLSFMFCNLLNDT
-91 INEKIRQII
+91 INQKITQVI
-100 YLNVNNLFQFQ
+100 YLNVNNLIQFQ
-111 FIATILLELFYSW
+111 YIATILLELFYSW

-137 KKRKFLYFLSTMVI
+137 KKRKFLYSLSTMVI
-151 LVISYITKADNSQIQ
+151 LVISYITKADDKQIQ

-175 ICDIAL
+175 ICDYVL

-213 IALRHFLYILAFSS
+213 IALRHFLYILAFST
-227 LNGIVFLFRTGHMER
+227 LNGIVFLFRVEYIER
-242 NTFMVLTMSFEA
+242 NTFLIMTMVLEA

-268 CHRNSKEETE
+268 CRRDKKEETE
-278 IRSINSISQPLV
+278 IRSINNISQPLV
-290 PRSNESDSYSSG
+290 PRSTESETYLTG
-302 NNMESTNHNLDLSDE
+302 NNSNLDLSDE

-369 SYYSMQKKKNVDKI
+369 SYYSMQKKKSVDKI
-383 IHEYVIQNNELKK
+383 IHEYVIQNNELKR

-407 RCNSWC
+407 RYNSWC

-444 LNSFNIEKNKRNLL
+444 LNSFNIEKNKKNLL

-481 KTIPERELN
+481 KTIPERELK

-568 ALKDLDFLDLK
+568 ALKDLDFLELK

-614 DYSLFIAIVRDDS
+614 DYSLFIAIVRDD
-627 NQSEETEEDDEQQP
+627 NNRSEETEEDDEQQP

-698 SVRFSKFM
+698 SVRFTNFM
-706 RDHVFT
+706 REHVFT

>member
-1 MNANEDSD
+1 MKANEDSD
-9 FFSSVLCISLMIYNF
+9 SLISVLCISLMIYNF
-24 LVFLFFVY
+24 LIFLFFAY

-55 FRFYIFFIDFNNYST
+55 FRFYIFYIDYNHYSTQFID
-70 LFINFILK
+70 FILK
-78 VLSFMFYKLLNDN
+78 VLSFMFCNLLNDT
-91 INEKIRQII
+91 INQKITQVI
-100 YLNVNNLFQFQ
+100 YLNVNNLIQFQ
-111 FIATILLELFYSW
+111 YIATILLELFYSW

-137 KKRKFLYFLSTMVI
+137 KKRKFLYSLSTMVI
-151 LVISYITKADNSQIQ
+151 LVISYITKADDKQIQ

-175 ICDIAL
+175 ICDYVL

-213 IALRHFLYILAFSS
+213 IALRHFLYILAFST
-227 LNGIVFLFRTGHMER
+227 LNGIVFLFRVEYIER
-242 NTFMVLTMSFEA
+242 NTFLIMTMVLEA

-268 CHRNSKEETE
+268 CRRDKKEETE
-278 IRSINSISQPLV
+278 IRSINNISQPLV
-290 PRSNESDSYSSG
+290 PRSTESETYLTGDNS
-302 NNMESTNHNLDLSDE
+302 NLDLSDE

-369 SYYSMQKKKNVDKI
+369 SYYSMQKKKSVDKI
-383 IHEYVIQNNELKK
+383 IHEYVIQNNELKR

-407 RCNSWC
+407 RYNSWC

-444 LNSFNIEKNKRNLL
+444 LNSFNIEKNKKNLL

-481 KTIPERELN
+481 KTIPERELK

-568 ALKDLDFLDLK
+568 ALKDLDFLELK

-614 DYSLFIAIVRDDS
+614 DYSLFIAIVRDD
-627 NQSEETEEDDEQQP
+627 NNRSEETEEDDEQQP

-698 SVRFSKFM
+698 SVRFTNFM
-706 RDHVFT
+706 REHVFT

>member
-1 MNANEDSD
+1 MKANEDSD
-9 FFSSVLCISLMIYNF
+9 SLISVLCISLMIYNF
-24 LVFLFFVY
+24 LIFLFFAY

-55 FRFYIFFIDFNNYST
+55 FRFYIFYIYYNHYSTQFID
-70 LFINFILK
+70 FILK
-78 VLSFMFYKLLNDN
+78 VLSFMFCNLLNDT
-91 INEKIRQII
+91 INQKITQAI
-100 YLNVNNLFQFQ
+100 YLNVNNLIQFQ
-111 FIATILLELFYSW
+111 YIATILLELFYSW

-137 KKRKFLYFLSTMVI
+137 KKRKFLYSLSTMVI
-151 LVISYITKADNSQIQ
+151 LVISYITKADDKQIQ

-175 ICDIAL
+175 ICDYVL

-213 IALRHFLYILAFSS
+213 IALRHFLYILAFST
-227 LNGIVFLFRTGHMER
+227 LNGIVFLFRVEYIER
-242 NTFMVLTMSFEA
+242 NTFLIMTMVLEA

-268 CHRNSKEETE
+268 CRRDKKEETE
-278 IRSINSISQPLV
+278 IRSINNISQPLV
-290 PRSNESDSYSSG
+290 PRSTESETYLTG
-302 NNMESTNHNLDLSDE
+302 NNSNLDLSDE

-369 SYYSMQKKKNVDKI
+369 SYYSMQKKKSVDKI
-383 IHEYVIQNNELKK
+383 IHEYVIQNNELKR

-407 RCNSWC
+407 RYNSWC

-444 LNSFNIEKNKRNLL
+444 LNSFNIEKNKKNLL

-481 KTIPERELN
+481 KTIPERELK

-568 ALKDLDFLDLK
+568 ALKDLDFLELK

-588 LSKSNINFSLQV
+588 LSKSNINFSFNPPIGNTLPVKVTSPV
-600 IKRDLKVLTKCNLM
+600 IATLDDTF
-614 DYSLFIAIVRDDS
+614 LFNNELSIAV
-627 NQSEETEEDDEQQP
+627 
-641 LKGVFTQNKNTK
+641 
-653 YTYCISII
+653 
-661 DFLTEYT
+661 
-668 FRKKMENF
+668 
-676 YKTFTKFGKAKNAV
+676 V
-690 SVVDATTY
+690 SVTPALGPSLGIAPSGT
-698 SVRFSKFM
+698 
-706 RDHVFT
+706 
-712 VDSTKKNN
+712 

>member
-1 MNANEDSD
+1 MKANEDSD
-9 FFSSVLCISLMIYNF
+9 SLISVLCISLMIYNF
-24 LVFLFFVY
+24 LIFLFFAY

-55 FRFYIFFIDFNNYST
+55 FRFYIFYIDYNHYSTQFID
-70 LFINFILK
+70 FILK
-78 VLSFMFYKLLNDN
+78 VLSFMFCNLLNDT
-91 INEKIRQII
+91 INQKITQVI
-100 YLNVNNLFQFQ
+100 YLNVNNLIQFQ
-111 FIATILLELFYSW
+111 YIATILLELFYSW

-137 KKRKFLYFLSTMVI
+137 KKRKFLYSLSTMVI
-151 LVISYITKADNSQIQ
+151 LVISYITKADDKQIQ

-175 ICDIAL
+175 ICDYVL

-213 IALRHFLYILAFSS
+213 IALRHFLYILAFST
-227 LNGIVFLFRTGHMER
+227 LNGIVFLFRVEYIER
-242 NTFMVLTMSFEA
+242 NTFLIMTMVLEA

-268 CHRNSKEETE
+268 CRRDKKEETE
-278 IRSINSISQPLV
+278 IRSINNISQPLV
-290 PRSNESDSYSSG
+290 PRSTESETYLTG
-302 NNMESTNHNLDLSDE
+302 NNSNLDLSDE

-369 SYYSMQKKKNVDKI
+369 SYYSMQKKKSVDKI
-383 IHEYVIQNNELKK
+383 IHEYVIQNNELKR

-407 RCNSWC
+407 RYNSWC

-444 LNSFNIEKNKRNLL
+444 LNSFNIEKNKKNLL

-481 KTIPERELN
+481 KTIPERELK

-568 ALKDLDFLDLK
+568 ALKDLDFLELK

-614 DYSLFIAIVRDDS
+614 DYSLFIAIVRDD
-627 NQSEETEEDDEQQP
+627 NNRSEETEEDDEQQP

-698 SVRFSKFM
+698 SVRFTNFM
-706 RDHVFT
+706 REHVFT

>member
-1 MNANEDSD
+1 MKANEDSD
-9 FFSSVLCISLMIYNF
+9 SLISVLCISLMIYNF
-24 LVFLFFVY
+24 LIFLFFAY

-55 FRFYIFFIDFNNYST
+55 FRFYIFYIDYNHYSTQFID
-70 LFINFILK
+70 FILK
-78 VLSFMFYKLLNDN
+78 VLSFMFCNLLNDT
-91 INEKIRQII
+91 INQKITQVI
-100 YLNVNNLFQFQ
+100 YFNVNNLIQFQ
-111 FIATILLELFYSW
+111 YIATILLELFYSW

-137 KKRKFLYFLSTMVI
+137 KKRKFLYSLSTMVI
-151 LVISYITKADNSQIQ
+151 LVISYITKADDKQIQ

-175 ICDIAL
+175 ICDYVL

-213 IALRHFLYILAFSS
+213 IALRHFLYILAFST
-227 LNGIVFLFRTGHMER
+227 LNGIVFLFRVEYIER
-242 NTFMVLTMSFEA
+242 NTFLIMTMVLEA

-268 CHRNSKEETE
+268 CRRDKKEETE
-278 IRSINSISQPLV
+278 IRSINNISQPLV
-290 PRSNESDSYSSG
+290 PRSTESETDLTG
-302 NNMESTNHNLDLSDE
+302 NNSNLDLSDE

-369 SYYSMQKKKNVDKI
+369 SYYSMQKKKSVDKI
-383 IHEYVIQNNELKK
+383 IHEYVIQNNELKR

-407 RCNSWC
+407 RYNSWC

-444 LNSFNIEKNKRNLL
+444 LNSFNIEKNKKNLL

-481 KTIPERELN
+481 KTIPERELK

-568 ALKDLDFLDLK
+568 ALKDLDFLELK

-614 DYSLFIAIVRDDS
+614 DYSLFIAIVRDD
-627 NQSEETEEDDEQQP
+627 NNRSEETEEDDEQQP

-698 SVRFSKFM
+698 SVRFTNFM
-706 RDHVFT
+706 REHVFT

>member
-1 MNANEDSD
+1 MKANEDSD
-9 FFSSVLCISLMIYNF
+9 SLISVLCISLMIYNF
-24 LVFLFFVY
+24 LIFLFFAY

-55 FRFYIFFIDFNNYST
+55 FRFYIFYIYYNYYSTQFID
-70 LFINFILK
+70 FILK
-78 VLSFMFYKLLNDN
+78 VLSFMFCNLLNDT
-91 INEKIRQII
+91 INQKITQAI
-100 YLNVNNLFQFQ
+100 YLNVNNLIQFQ
-111 FIATILLELFYSW
+111 YIATILLELFYSW

-137 KKRKFLYFLSTMVI
+137 KKRKFLYSLSTMVI
-151 LVISYITKADNSQIQ
+151 LVISYITKADDKQIQ

-175 ICDIAL
+175 ICDYVL

-213 IALRHFLYILAFSS
+213 IALRHFLYILAFST
-227 LNGIVFLFRTGHMER
+227 LNGIVFLFRVEYIER
-242 NTFMVLTMSFEA
+242 NTFLIMTMVLEA

-268 CHRNSKEETE
+268 CRRDKKEETE
-278 IRSINSISQPLV
+278 IRSINNISQPLV
-290 PRSNESDSYSSG
+290 PRSTESETYLTG
-302 NNMESTNHNLDLSDE
+302 NNSNLDLSDE

-369 SYYSMQKKKNVDKI
+369 SYYSMQKKKSVDKI
-383 IHEYVIQNNELKK
+383 IHEYVIQNNELKR

-444 LNSFNIEKNKRNLL
+444 LNSFNIEKNKKNLL

-481 KTIPERELN
+481 KTIPERELK

-568 ALKDLDFLDLK
+568 ALKDLDFLELK

-614 DYSLFIAIVRDDS
+614 DYSLFIAIVRDD
-627 NQSEETEEDDEQQP
+627 NNRSEETEEDDEQQP

-698 SVRFSKFM
+698 SVRFTNFM
-706 RDHVFT
+706 REHVFT

>member
-1 MNANEDSD
+1 MKANEDSD
-9 FFSSVLCISLMIYNF
+9 SLISVLCISLMIYNF
-24 LVFLFFVY
+24 LIFLFFAY

-55 FRFYIFFIDFNNYST
+55 FRFYIFYIDYNHYSTQFID
-70 LFINFILK
+70 FILK
-78 VLSFMFYKLLNDN
+78 VLSFMFCNLLNDT
-91 INEKIRQII
+91 INQKITQVI
-100 YLNVNNLFQFQ
+100 YLNVNNLIQFQ
-111 FIATILLELFYSW
+111 YIATILLELFYSW

-151 LVISYITKADNSQIQ
+151 LVISYITKADDKQIQ

-175 ICDIAL
+175 ICDYVL

-213 IALRHFLYILAFSS
+213 IALRHFLYILAFST
-227 LNGIVFLFRTGHMER
+227 LNGIVFLFRVEYIER
-242 NTFMVLTMSFEA
+242 NTFLIMTMVLEA

-268 CHRNSKEETE
+268 CRRDKKEETE
-278 IRSINSISQPLV
+278 IRSINNISQPLV
-290 PRSNESDSYSSG
+290 PRSTESETYSTG
-302 NNMESTNHNLDLSDE
+302 NNSNLDLSDE

-369 SYYSMQKKKNVDKI
+369 SYYSMQKKKSVDKI
-383 IHEYVIQNNELKK
+383 IHEYVIQNNELKR

-407 RCNSWC
+407 RYNSWC

-444 LNSFNIEKNKRNLL
+444 LNSFNIEKNKKNLL

-481 KTIPERELN
+481 KTIPERELK

-568 ALKDLDFLDLK
+568 ALKDLDFLELK

-614 DYSLFIAIVRDDS
+614 DYSLFIAIVRDD
-627 NQSEETEEDDEQQP
+627 NNRSEETEEDDEQQP

-698 SVRFSKFM
+698 SVRFTNFM
-706 RDHVFT
+706 REHVFT

>member
-1 MNANEDSD
+1 MKANEDSD
-9 FFSSVLCISLMIYNF
+9 SLISVLCISLMIYNF
-24 LVFLFFVY
+24 LIFLFFAY

-55 FRFYIFFIDFNNYST
+55 FRFYIFYIYYNHYSTQFID
-70 LFINFILK
+70 FILK
-78 VLSFMFYKLLNDN
+78 VLSFMFCNLLNDT
-91 INEKIRQII
+91 INQKITQVI
-100 YLNVNNLFQFQ
+100 YLNVNNLIQFQ
-111 FIATILLELFYSW
+111 YIATILLELFYSW

-137 KKRKFLYFLSTMVI
+137 KKRKFLYSLSTMVI
-151 LVISYITKADNSQIQ
+151 LVISYITKADDKQIQ

-175 ICDIAL
+175 ICDYVL

-213 IALRHFLYILAFSS
+213 IALRHFLYILAFST
-227 LNGIVFLFRTGHMER
+227 LNGIVFLFRVEYIER
-242 NTFMVLTMSFEA
+242 NTFLIMTMVLEA

-268 CHRNSKEETE
+268 CRRDKKEETE
-278 IRSINSISQPLV
+278 IRSINNISQPLV
-290 PRSNESDSYSSG
+290 PRSTESETDLTG
-302 NNMESTNHNLDLSDE
+302 NNSNLDLSDE

-369 SYYSMQKKKNVDKI
+369 SYYSMQKKKSVDKI
-383 IHEYVIQNNELKK
+383 IHEYVIQNNELKR

-444 LNSFNIEKNKRNLL
+444 LNSFNIEKNKKNLL

-481 KTIPERELN
+481 KTIPERELK

-568 ALKDLDFLDLK
+568 ALKDLDFLELK

-614 DYSLFIAIVRDDS
+614 DYSLFIAIVRDD
-627 NQSEETEEDDEQQP
+627 NNRSEETEEDDEQQP

-698 SVRFSKFM
+698 SVRFTNFM
-706 RDHVFT
+706 REHVFT

>member
-1 MNANEDSD
+1 MKANEDSD
-9 FFSSVLCISLMIYNF
+9 SLISVLCISLMIYNF
-24 LVFLFFVY
+24 LIFLFFAY

-55 FRFYIFFIDFNNYST
+55 FRFYIFYIYYNHYSTQFID
-70 LFINFILK
+70 FILK
-78 VLSFMFYKLLNDN
+78 VLSFMFCNLLNDT
-91 INEKIRQII
+91 INQKITQAI
-100 YLNVNNLFQFQ
+100 YLNVNNLIQFQ
-111 FIATILLELFYSW
+111 YIATILLELFYSW

-137 KKRKFLYFLSTMVI
+137 KKRKFLYTLSTMVI
-151 LVISYITKADNSQIQ
+151 LVISYITKADDKQIQ

-175 ICDIAL
+175 ICDYVL

-213 IALRHFLYILAFSS
+213 IALRHFLYILAFST
-227 LNGIVFLFRTGHMER
+227 LNGIVFLFRVEYIER
-242 NTFMVLTMSFEA
+242 NTFLIMTMVLEA

-268 CHRNSKEETE
+268 CRRDKKEETE
-278 IRSINSISQPLV
+278 IRSINNISQPLV
-290 PRSNESDSYSSG
+290 PRSTESETYLTG
-302 NNMESTNHNLDLSDE
+302 NNSNLDLSDE

-369 SYYSMQKKKNVDKI
+369 SYYSMQKKKSVDKI
-383 IHEYVIQNNELKK
+383 IHEYVIQNNELKR

-407 RCNSWC
+407 RYNSWC

-444 LNSFNIEKNKRNLL
+444 LNSFNIEKNKKNLL

-481 KTIPERELN
+481 KTIPERELK

-568 ALKDLDFLDLK
+568 ALKDLDFLELK

-614 DYSLFIAIVRDDS
+614 DYSLFIAIVRDD
-627 NQSEETEEDDEQQP
+627 NNRSEETEEDDEQQP

-698 SVRFSKFM
+698 SVRFTNFM
-706 RDHVFT
+706 REHVFT

>member
-1 MNANEDSD
+1 MKANEDSD
-9 FFSSVLCISLMIYNF
+9 SLISVLCISLMIYNF
-24 LVFLFFVY
+24 LIFLFFAY

-55 FRFYIFFIDFNNYST
+55 FRFYIFYIDYNHYSTQFID
-70 LFINFILK
+70 FILK
-78 VLSFMFYKLLNDN
+78 VLSFMFCNLLNDT
-91 INEKIRQII
+91 INQKITQVI
-100 YLNVNNLFQFQ
+100 YLNVNNLIQFQ
-111 FIATILLELFYSW
+111 YIATILLELFYSW

-137 KKRKFLYFLSTMVI
+137 KKRKFLYSLSTMVI
-151 LVISYITKADNSQIQ
+151 LVISYITKADDKQIQ

-175 ICDIAL
+175 ICDYVL

-213 IALRHFLYILAFSS
+213 IALRHFLYILAFST
-227 LNGIVFLFRTGHMER
+227 LNGIVFLFRVEYIER
-242 NTFMVLTMSFEA
+242 NTFLIMTMVLEA

-268 CHRNSKEETE
+268 CRRDKKEETE
-278 IRSINSISQPLV
+278 IRSINNISQPLV
-290 PRSNESDSYSSG
+290 PRSTESETYLTG
-302 NNMESTNHNLDLSDE
+302 NNSNLDLSDE

-369 SYYSMQKKKNVDKI
+369 SYYSMQKKKSVDKI
-383 IHEYVIQNNELKK
+383 IHEYVIQNNELKR

-407 RCNSWC
+407 RYNSWC

-444 LNSFNIEKNKRNLL
+444 LNSFNIAKNKKNLL

-481 KTIPERELN
+481 KTIPERELK

-568 ALKDLDFLDLK
+568 ALKDLDFLELK

-614 DYSLFIAIVRDDS
+614 DYSLFIAIVRDD
-627 NQSEETEEDDEQQP
+627 NNRSEETEEDDEQQP

-698 SVRFSKFM
+698 SVRFTNFM
-706 RDHVFT
+706 REHVFT

>member
-1 MNANEDSD
+1 MKANEDSD
-9 FFSSVLCISLMIYNF
+9 SLISVLCISLMIYNF
-24 LVFLFFVY
+24 LIFLFFAY

-55 FRFYIFFIDFNNYST
+55 FRFYIFYIYYNHYSTQFID
-70 LFINFILK
+70 FILK
-78 VLSFMFYKLLNDN
+78 VLSFMFCNLLNDT
-91 INEKIRQII
+91 INQKITQVI
-100 YLNVNNLFQFQ
+100 YLNVNNLIQFQ
-111 FIATILLELFYSW
+111 YIATILLELFYSW

-137 KKRKFLYFLSTMVI
+137 KKRKFLYSLSTMVI
-151 LVISYITKADNSQIQ
+151 LVISYITKADDKQIQ

-175 ICDIAL
+175 ICDYVL

-213 IALRHFLYILAFSS
+213 IALRHFLYILAFST
-227 LNGIVFLFRTGHMER
+227 LNGIVFLFRVEYIER
-242 NTFMVLTMSFEA
+242 NTFLIMTMVLEA

-268 CHRNSKEETE
+268 CRRDKKEETE
-278 IRSINSISQPLV
+278 IRSINNISQPLV
-290 PRSNESDSYSSG
+290 PRSTESETYLTGDNS
-302 NNMESTNHNLDLSDE
+302 NLDLSDE

-369 SYYSMQKKKNVDKI
+369 SYYSMQKKKSVDKI
-383 IHEYVIQNNELKK
+383 IHEYVIQNNELKR

-407 RCNSWC
+407 RYNSWC

-444 LNSFNIEKNKRNLL
+444 LNSFNIEKNKKNLL

-481 KTIPERELN
+481 KTIPERELK

-568 ALKDLDFLDLK
+568 ALKDLDFLELK

-614 DYSLFIAIVRDDS
+614 DYSLFIAIVRDD
-627 NQSEETEEDDEQQP
+627 NNRSEETEEDDEQQP

-698 SVRFSKFM
+698 SVRFTNFM
-706 RDHVFT
+706 REHVFT